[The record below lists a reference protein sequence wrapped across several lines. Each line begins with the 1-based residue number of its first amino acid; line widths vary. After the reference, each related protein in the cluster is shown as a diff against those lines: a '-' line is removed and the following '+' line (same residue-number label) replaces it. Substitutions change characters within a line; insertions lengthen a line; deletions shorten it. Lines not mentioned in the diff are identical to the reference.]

1 MAKSYDFYG
10 RIAHQYDEMYDEIT
24 WHIHHEIIR
33 RILADELKKRS
44 PQKVMDLGAG
54 TGKWTLFFA
63 EMGLDVTAIEPSQ
76 EMVDVMKEKIPTNLL
91 EKIELVKI
99 TAEKME
105 FSQEFDL
112 VNAQGDVLSYLE
124 DPNEGIQRIWNALKT
139 GGLFVGTTD
148 SKYWFLK
155 DLSKMGDFA
164 EISSIEKN
172 PVLFIGNA
180 SVNLTFK
187 TRLFTSKTLR
197 EFLEIHGFDVLEV
210 SGMIVFGPY
219 EDTLHSKFEEIVEN
233 ELKYKNDPAL
243 VDQSMHL
250 HFKAEKRS

>member
-10 RIAHQYDEMYDEIT
+10 KIAHQYDEMYDEIT

-44 PQKVMDLGAG
+44 PKKVMDLGAG

-76 EMVDVMKEKIPTNLL
+76 EMVDVMKQKMPTNLL
-91 EKIELVKI
+91 EKIEFVKI

-124 DPNEGIQRIWNALKT
+124 DPNEGIQRIWNALKP

-148 SKYWFLK
+148 SKY
-155 DLSKMGDFA
+155 
-164 EISSIEKN
+164 
-172 PVLFIGNA
+172 
-180 SVNLTFK
+180 
-187 TRLFTSKTLR
+187 
-197 EFLEIHGFDVLEV
+197 
-210 SGMIVFGPY
+210 
-219 EDTLHSKFEEIVEN
+219 
-233 ELKYKNDPAL
+233 
-243 VDQSMHL
+243 
-250 HFKAEKRS
+250 